1 MKQNELKLISSKYV
15 NSTYLLF
22 DFISNTILE
31 FNYNRELVPNNLIK
45 LHRILEFRNI
55 RILFIKLDGVLVFP
69 FC

>member
-1 MKQNELKLISSKYV
+1 MKQNELKLISSKYT

-45 LHRILEFRNI
+45 LHRILEF
-55 RILFIKLDGVLVFP
+55 
-69 FC
+69 

>member
-1 MKQNELKLISSKYV
+1 MKQNELKLISSKYT